1 MSAALARCERAARR
15 RIASIATYLAFVS
28 IVVPIGARRGD
39 AQELRS
45 LDVSRQL
52 HDSAAMQVRVRYAA
66 GKLALRAAPGP
77 VLYRMQLN
85 YLPEVVRPVHG
96 FAADTRTL
104 RVGVEKRGV
113 RVPGGDQ
120 TGEMHLDLAP
130 SVPMDLD
137 LELGTVEADLD
148 MSGLRIGRLRVESGA
163 SEAELR
169 FARPNP
175 ERMRALTL
183 EVGAASLRASGL
195 ANANASE
202 VRVQAGVGGVDLD
215 FGGAWTQDVDLDVRV
230 ALGGVTVRVPR
241 DVGVRVEARK
251 FLASFDARGLVKR
264 GDAYLSEN
272 WDSATYHLSVRSHTT
287 FGSLRVERT
296 AAQ

>member
-1 MSAALARCERAARR
+1 MSASPA
-15 RIASIATYLAFVS
+15 IASGTSRGRSPVAASLACALLLLW
-28 IVVPIGARRGD
+28 IGAGSAA
-39 AQELRS
+39 AQEPRS

-52 HDSAAMQVRVRYAA
+52 HDSSAMEVRVRYAA

-85 YLPEVVRPVHG
+85 YLPEVVRPVHA
-96 FAADTRTL
+96 FAADKRTL

-120 TGEMHLDLAP
+120 SGEMRLDLSP
-130 SVPMDLD
+130 QVPMDLD
-137 LELGTVEADLD
+137 FELGTVEADLD
-148 MSGLRIGRLRVESGA
+148 LSGLRIGQLRVESGA

-169 FARPNP
+169 FGTHNT

-195 ANANASE
+195 ANANAPE

-215 FGGAWTQDVDLDVRV
+215 FGGAWTQDIDLDVRV

-241 DVGVRVEARK
+241 AVGVRAEARK
-251 FLASFDARGLVKR
+251 FLASFDPRGLVKR
-264 GDAYLSEN
+264 GDAYYSEN
-272 WDSATYHLSVRSHTT
+272 WESAAHHLRVRSHTT
-287 FGSLRVERT
+287 FGTLRIDRT
-296 AAQ
+296 ASQ

>member
-1 MSAALARCERAARR
+1 MSAPPAPPCRRPRRGSSAAASLACAL
-15 RIASIATYLAFVS
+15 IFL
-28 IVVPIGARRGD
+28 PIGAGRAH

-52 HDSAAMQVRVRYAA
+52 HDSSAMQVRVRYAA

-77 VLYRMQLN
+77 VLYRVQLN

-120 TGEMHLDLAP
+120 SGEMHLDLSP
-130 SVPMDLD
+130 LVPMDLD
-137 LELGTVEADLD
+137 FELGTVEADLD
-148 MSGLRIGRLRVESGA
+148 LSGLRIGQLRVESGA

-169 FARPNP
+169 FGTRNA

-183 EVGAASLRASGL
+183 AVGAASLRASGL
-195 ANANASE
+195 ANANAPE

-215 FGGAWTQDVDLDVRV
+215 FGGEWTQDVELEVRV

-251 FLASFDARGLVKR
+251 FLASFDPRGLVKR
-264 GDAYLSEN
+264 GDAYYSEN
-272 WDSATYHLSVRSHTT
+272 WERATYHLRVRSHTT
-287 FGSLRVERT
+287 FGTLRIDRT
-296 AAQ
+296 ASQ